1 MVKNGWYSPSLA
13 AKKKK
18 QGWYGFFENS
28 ILFVINHFAPL
39 MNYEKW
45 QMTENYKWQ
54 MKKMTNDKKWQD
66 FLKTV
71 KDKWRQRKTNLKTEG
86 KIMGP
91 SFAAIAQ
98 LVLVSYELF
107 MWLIVTTSL
116 AQLKN
121 GFERS
126 YDSYGVN
133 FNLAVG

>member
-1 MVKNGWYSPSLA
+1 
-13 AKKKK
+13 
-18 QGWYGFFENS
+18 
-28 ILFVINHFAPL
+28 
-39 MNYEKW
+39 
-45 QMTENYKWQ
+45 MTENYKWQ